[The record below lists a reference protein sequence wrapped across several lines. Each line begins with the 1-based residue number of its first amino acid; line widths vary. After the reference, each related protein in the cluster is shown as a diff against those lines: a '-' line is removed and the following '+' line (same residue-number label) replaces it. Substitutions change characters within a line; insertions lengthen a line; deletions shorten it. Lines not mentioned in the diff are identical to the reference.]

1 MKIALLGLENSGK
14 RSFFAMLTGRGN
26 STASKKIVSTKEGE
40 AIEGVAPIYDER
52 VDTLAKIFKPERV
65 KYAENNIV
73 LCPHIVFDSQKKDWI
88 NEARRCDLLCIVIR
102 DFSAAEVFHP
112 QGSVDAARDRAA
124 IESELLLA
132 DLELIE
138 KRLERI
144 EKEKKAGT
152 TPHQII
158 EESSLKKLKAHI
170 EGNTKLI
177 LPDLTNDESLS
188 IRSLSLFIMKPV
200 IWAYNVD
207 ENRVSEKRM
216 AQNEFNVS
224 CKLEEE
230 LMLIDNEEERKALMQ
245 SLGIKKSGLDQLN
258 AAAYSAMGLMSFYTV
273 GSDEVRAWTIKKGTK
288 APAAGGKVHTDIER
302 GFIRAEIIKY
312 DDLIA
317 AGSEAAAKAQGK
329 MQLKGKDYVIE
340 DGDIC
345 HFRFNV

>member
-1 MKIALLGLENSGK
+1 MRIALMGLENSGK
-14 RSFFAMLTGRGN
+14 RSFFAMLTGRGGVL
-26 STASKKIVSTKEGE
+26 SSKKMPPIKEGE
-40 AIEGVAPIYDER
+40 AVEGVAAIYDER
-52 VDTLAKIFKPERV
+52 VDILGKMFKPERI
-65 KYAENNIV
+65 KYAENHIV
-73 LCPHIVFDSQKKDWI
+73 LCPNMVFDSQKKEWI
-88 NEARRCDLLCIVIR
+88 DVARRCDLLCIVIR

-112 QGSVDAARDRAA
+112 QGNVDAARDRAA
-124 IESELLLA
+124 IESELLLT

-144 EKEKKAGT
+144 DREKKSET
-152 TPHQII
+152 TPQQAI
-158 EESSLKKLKAHI
+158 EEAALKKLKSHI
-170 EGNTKLI
+170 ENHTKLVVPQ
-177 LPDLTNDESLS
+177 LSNDELLN

-207 ENRVSEKRM
+207 ENRVAEKRPLK
-216 AQNEFNVS
+216 NEFNLS

-230 LMLIDNEEERKALMQ
+230 LMALENEDERKAFMKE
-245 SLGIKKSGLDQLN
+245 LGIEKSGLDRLN
-258 AAAYSAMGLMSFYTV
+258 AAAYSEMGLMSFYTV
-273 GSDEVRAWTIKKGTK
+273 GSDEVRAWTIKKGTR
-288 APAAGGKVHTDIER
+288 APEAGGKVHTDIER

-329 MQLKGKDYVIE
+329 MQLKGKDYIIE